1 MKNVLYFQATDT
13 TRDRKEIAGLCGHSS
28 ANALG
33 NFIRNFHASA
43 PSPTCSTHNSSVFSQ
58 QS

>member
-1 MKNVLYFQATDT
+1 MPEPRFWSEE
-13 TRDRKEIAGLCGHSS
+13 REAGLCGYSS

-43 PSPTCSTHNSSVFSQ
+43 PSPTHTVHSSSVAVQKKWSDG
-58 QS
+58 